1 MPGEPDPTPT
11 PTATPQPTSTPVPTP
26 TPVPSTK
33 ITLEIPEGYDDTTVY
48 IDGIE
53 YAVQPKD
60 GTVTLELPDETAG
73 SATVMRY
80 NEKGAPVGMYV
91 WTLEYK
97 DYAYE
102 VTAQPKLTDLL
113 TYHGFSIRITDKSGI
128 RFKTGI
134 SADLRKKLLQTD
146 GVDGYRL
153 KEYGTLIMTDANRKT
168 YPMVVGGQKV
178 LQGMAYGTD
187 ASGIFKDSIY
197 ETVDNRYRY
206 TSVLVGMPANQYK
219 VDYAFRGYATLTKDE
234 RDITI
239 YGPVVA
245 KNIYSLAE
253 QLLRMKIYEE
263 ESDADLRKLIQD
275 ADKQYD
281 RQQDNRI
288 RQ

>member
-1 MPGEPDPTPT
+1 
-11 PTATPQPTSTPVPTP
+11 
-26 TPVPSTK
+26 
-33 ITLEIPEGYDDTTVY
+33 
-48 IDGIE
+48 
-53 YAVQPKD
+53 
-60 GTVTLELPDETAG
+60 
-73 SATVMRY
+73 
-80 NEKGAPVGMYV
+80 MYV
-91 WTLEYK
+91 WTLEYN
-97 DYAYE
+97 DDAYE
-102 VTAQPKLTDLL
+102 VTAQPELTDLL

-187 ASGIFKDSIY
+187 ASGTFKDSIY

-206 TSVLVGMPANQYK
+206 TSVLVGMPASQYK
-219 VDYAFRGYATLTKDE
+219 VDYAFRGYATLTKDG

-239 YGPVVA
+239 YGPTVA

-253 QLLRMKIYEE
+253 QLLQMKIYEE
-263 ESDADLRKLIQD
+263 GSDADLYLRKLIKD
-275 ADKQYD
+275 ADKQ
-281 RQQDNRI
+281 
-288 RQ
+288 